1 MVVRQE
7 ALDARLDAQL
17 ARHVIDGAPIEAVC
31 ALEWRHGR
39 FRKQKGARVFGIHG
53 HLTMVLGNVGQLG
66 NRGLDV
72 IECVVSALVFETLAQ
87 TSPKRRIAHV
97 EEQRLVE
104 RIPEDVSEKL
114 VHGHASVP
122 IVPMVV
128 VMFVI
133 MHSRS
138 LLSNETSWSD
148 QTVSFR
154 RSKCLPRV

>member
-1 MVVRQE
+1 
-7 ALDARLDAQL
+7 
-17 ARHVIDGAPIEAVC
+17 
-31 ALEWRHGR
+31 
-39 FRKQKGARVFGIHG
+39 
-53 HLTMVLGNVGQLG
+53 MVLGNVGQLG